1 MPEENEPNIGPP
13 RSVFRWWPG
22 TARTPWV
29 WPFCAGVAVGFFALL
44 LVILI
49 WQTGKPPASDNRL
62 TTAPAPPPSAPAGAL
77 AAEPV
82 GSYTIFAWRDG
93 KGALRRAAVDTAR
106 YDEFVATT
114 RRQFEADRQSLAAQR
129 TSRLRAGLV
138 PLFDEIDERVSGYA
152 DWAFNW
158 WTSWILLARTF
169 GWTWDDLTS
178 GSPLT
183 LPDRVQT
190 QLVAAVQEQFIG
202 RVVEPHV
209 LEPKIDAALHG
220 TLAALREDLL
230 GGCAKYQQEFADF
243 VRREAQ
249 RIERQDPAQ
258 GWIPDPLWDRGAA
271 SFQPLCDPDR
281 AIDDRA
287 LHAEYPVLLEL
298 KTADS
303 PVAESPVNDVIL
315 RMARPFATK
324 LISFIV
330 LPVII
335 AAVLGGILLP
345 LFSQLPSVLANV
357 VTGVLTGALGAL
369 IIGFG
374 ASASVDWAL
383 NRTDAA
389 LNRAGFEATVR
400 KAIISVERDFETR
413 VLDAQQ
419 RSVDRQLEALETAM
433 AGKAASP

>member
-1 MPEENEPNIGPP
+1 
-13 RSVFRWWPG
+13 V
-22 TARTPWV
+22 V
-29 WPFCAGVAVGFFALL
+29 VGFSVLL
-44 LVILI
+44 MVIVI
-49 WQTGKPPASDNRL
+49 WQTGKQPASDNRL
-62 TTAPAPPPSAPAGAL
+62 TTTPAAPPSAPAGAL
-77 AAEPV
+77 AAEPA

-93 KGALRRAAVDTAR
+93 KGALRRAAIDTAH
-106 YDEFVATT
+106 YDEFVAAT
-114 RRQFEADRQSLAAQR
+114 RRQFEADQQSLAAKR
-129 TSRLRAGLV
+129 SNRLRAGLA
-138 PLFDEIDERVSGYA
+138 PLFDEIDERVSGYS

-169 GWTWDDLTS
+169 GWTWDGVTS

-202 RVVEPHV
+202 RVVKPIV

-220 TLAALREDLL
+220 TLAALREDLV
-230 GGCAKYQQEFADF
+230 GSCVKYQQVFADF

-249 RIERQDPAQ
+249 RVERQDPAQ
-258 GWIPDPLWDRGAA
+258 GWIPDPLWNRGAA

-287 LHAEYPVLLEL
+287 LHAEFPVLLEL

-315 RMARPFATK
+315 RLARPFATK

-335 AAVLGGILLP
+335 AAILGGILLP
-345 LFSQLPSVLANV
+345 LFSQLPGVLANV
-357 VTGVLTGALGAL
+357 ITGVLTGALGAL
-369 IIGFG
+369 IIGFA

-400 KAIISVERDFETR
+400 KAIISMERDFETR
-413 VLDAQQ
+413 VLDVQQ
-419 RSVDRQLEALETAM
+419 RSIDRQMQMLATAM
-433 AGKAASP
+433 AGKVASP

>member
-1 MPEENEPNIGPP
+1 
-13 RSVFRWWPG
+13 
-22 TARTPWV
+22 
-29 WPFCAGVAVGFFALL
+29 
-44 LVILI
+44 
-49 WQTGKPPASDNRL
+49 
-62 TTAPAPPPSAPAGAL
+62 
-77 AAEPV
+77 
-82 GSYTIFAWRDG
+82 
-93 KGALRRAAVDTAR
+93 
-106 YDEFVATT
+106 
-114 RRQFEADRQSLAAQR
+114 
-129 TSRLRAGLV
+129 
-138 PLFDEIDERVSGYA
+138 
-152 DWAFNW
+152 
-158 WTSWILLARTF
+158 
-169 GWTWDDLTS
+169 
-178 GSPLT
+178 
-183 LPDRVQT
+183 
-190 QLVAAVQEQFIG
+190 VQEQFIG

-249 RIERQDPAQ
+249 RIERQDPVQ